1 MTSRRSRSFPYE
13 PKLWAWSD
21 QTHLL
26 HEDFS
31 NLIVPYGRDP
41 AAYELSTEG
50 IPYYQ
55 VGESLTLGERAQH
68 VDGFVRAAASGLL
81 VNHNV
86 WLEVVFDDGAQSR
99 APFAV
104 FEVDGVRREKTGDL
118 VQELPRRQELPDW
131 FQPGDQWE
139 AEIQLD
145 ADRMVH
151 VSLPDAYPSQLL
163 VQVVRDLA
171 EVGSPLPP
179 SWVIEGFTG
188 QRRDAPPYNASEA
201 VRTEHLRIAQAAL
214 PIGWTAR
221 EIFLGSTRQ
230 VSDYYHYWRE
240 LRFLHFRASMRAR
253 AEEALRQ
260 VLTLASTRCGFTA
273 SVTSNGVY
281 TPDEVEGIIR
291 EFEVGEISFSDVS
304 DLIFEKPSDVHSKQR
319 CIV

>member
-1 MTSRRSRSFPYE
+1 MTSRRSRSFPSE
-13 PKLWAWSD
+13 PKMWVWSD

-26 HEDFS
+26 HQDFN
-31 NLIVPYGRDP
+31 NLIVPHRRDP
-41 AAYELSTEG
+41 EAYELSTDG
-50 IPYYQ
+50 IPPYQ
-55 VGESLTLGERAQH
+55 VGESLTLGERARQ
-68 VDGFVRAAASGLL
+68 VDGFVRAVASGLL
-81 VNHNV
+81 LNHNV
-86 WLEVVFDDGAQSR
+86 WLEVVFNDGTQNR

-104 FEVDGVRREKTGDL
+104 FEVDGVGRGKMGDL
-118 VQELPRRQELPDW
+118 VQLRPPRQELPDW
-131 FQPGDQWE
+131 FQPVDEWE
-139 AEIQLD
+139 TEIQLD

-151 VSLPDAYPSQLL
+151 VSLPDEYPSHLL
-163 VQVVRDLA
+163 AQVVSDLA

-179 SWVIEGFTG
+179 SWVMEGFTG
-188 QRRDAPPYNASEA
+188 QRRDTPPYDVSEA

-221 EIFLGSTRQ
+221 EIFLASTRQ

-240 LRFLHFRASMRAR
+240 LRFLHFRASIRAR
-253 AEEALRQ
+253 AEGALRQ
-260 VLTLASTRCGFTA
+260 VLALASTRCGFTA

-304 DLIFEKPSDVHSKQR
+304 DLIFENSSDVHSKQR